1 MSGGLVWFGCI
12 CALMVGVLG
21 SVAVRAEVR
30 LPALLS
36 ENAVLQRERP
46 IRIWGWAEPGERVSV
61 RLGEQEAVATT
72 DTDGKWALRLAPM
85 AAGGPMS
92 MTVEGRNRLTI
103 ENVLIGDVW
112 ICSGQSNM
120 KFTLRRCD
128 GGAREAASADFPLM
142 RLFTVKRTAAPQP
155 QPDCP
160 GRWAVCSEESAGKF
174 SGVGYFFGRELHQNL
189 GVPVGLIQ
197 ATSCCTAT
205 IQSFMSR
212 SALQADPAFAEVLK
226 STEELA
232 EAHRRGGLESP
243 EARYAGK
250 SPPTWLFNGMIAPL
264 RRFTIRG
271 VIWYQGESNVR
282 EPVLYRKLFPAM
294 IRDWRSQWG
303 QGNFP
308 FLFAQMANFQ
318 RRPHPPFQSRRAEI
332 REAQL
337 MALALPATGMA
348 VTIDIGDPKRVYPL
362 NKRDVGRRLALAAMA
377 IAYGRDVSYSGP
389 IYRSMSIEGG
399 AVRIRFDH
407 ADGGL
412 VTSDGLAPGSFA
424 IAGQDRQFVQAQARI
439 DGQTVVVHSDRVPEP
454 VAVRYGWADSPRC
467 NLYNAAGLPAS
478 PFRTDDWP
486 GAGTDPPQPDGTGG
500 AED

>member
-1 MSGGLVWFGCI
+1 VTVCPHRRRCPRPGDGLPLGIPLSSRYDTHAPQPAGRCDSGL
-12 CALMVGVLG
+12 LG
-21 SVAVRAEVR
+21 TVAARAEVR

-36 ENAVLQRERP
+36 ENVVLQRERP

-72 DTDGKWALRLAPM
+72 DTDGN
-85 AAGGPMS
+85 GGPMS

-128 GGAREAASADFPLM
+128 GGGREAASADFPLM

-160 GRWAVCSEESAGKF
+160 GRWAVCSED
-174 SGVGYFFGRELHQNL
+174 
-189 GVPVGLIQ
+189 
-197 ATSCCTAT
+197 CCTAT

-318 RRPHPPFQSRRAEI
+318 RRPHPGLSAQQAGRRA
-332 REAQL
+332 
-337 MALALPATGMA
+337 ATGLGGYGDRLRA
-348 VTIDIGDPKRVYPL
+348 GRLLLRTDLPVNEHRGRGGSHPVRPRRRWPGHLRRPCPRQLCHRRAGQTIRP
-362 NKRDVGRRLALAAMA
+362 GRSEDR
-377 IAYGRDVSYSGP
+377 R
-389 IYRSMSIEGG
+389 
-399 AVRIRFDH
+399 
-407 ADGGL
+407 ADGRG
-412 VTSDGLAPGSFA
+412 P
-424 IAGQDRQFVQAQARI
+424 
-439 DGQTVVVHSDRVPEP
+439 
-454 VAVRYGWADSPRC
+454 
-467 NLYNAAGLPAS
+467 
-478 PFRTDDWP
+478 
-486 GAGTDPPQPDGTGG
+486 
-500 AED
+500 